1 MLNNIS
7 PKILKNSRK
16 LNSFCL
22 YNDVNCLYSCLE
34 VNDTCYSLLHS
45 QHALKAPFTCVVCTK
60 TVLSSFCGNLP
71 WKPNKTCRDSPAM
84 DWHRVQGGVTVV
96 VNVLVMPYM
105 PLKLR

>member
-7 PKILKNSRK
+7 PKILKNGRK

-45 QHALKAPFTCVVCTK
+45 QHALKAPFTCEVCTK

-96 VNVLVMPYM
+96 VNVLVMPCH
-105 PLKLR
+105 